1 MSNDLIFRNVL
12 ESLSN
17 GVMTIGFDG
26 QILTFNTAAETI
38 LGLKADE
45 VLTKSLAE
53 VFLARQE
60 NDHFNQTILNA
71 IYDADV
77 IHNRVVSWHR
87 DGDGKDLTL
96 EVTTSF
102 LPSTDEGVRK
112 NAAVIVVF
120 QDITEVE
127 RLRET
132 ERRLTGELKEKHQ
145 ALQKSYLEM
154 EETNGNLQAALRK
167 VQMIRVGATVFVIIL
182 FVSVGF
188 FTWKQVGISHRAP
201 AAAAASAK
209 DGTPGR
215 VFTVNPQTL
224 TDSIALKGTLKPI
237 QVVNV
242 TSPFAGMIQERHF
255 EYGQAVTKGQLLL
268 KIDRAETEVKHREAR
283 TAYIE
288 AEEKLRELDHWSEGN
303 EMIKAQQNVTRSKLT
318 LDGHY
323 KTFQETERL
332 FQKEIVPATEYNN
345 AKQQYTT
352 AKMDYDS
359 SLRELQVTK
368 EKGEGRN
375 REIARLK
382 LENARQKIKDLEDQ
396 LRLADVYAPVSG
408 TVLLPDLAGGDKDK
422 KGKTVERGVSVSQ
435 GDILLSIGNTEGLSM
450 TAEVD
455 ELEVLKI
462 KKDQD
467 VRIVVDAFGEMIKG
481 RVTHISSQAVKSEGG
496 KKTANFEVAVAMENL
511 PASLREKLRLGM
523 SASMEIMIL
532 NKPGV
537 ILLPIQAVR
546 MEGRD
551 RFVTLR
557 DKGTAATKKQKV
569 ETGITTLDA
578 VEITD
583 GLKAGDEVVY

>member
-1 MSNDLIFRNVL
+1 
-12 ESLSN
+12 
-17 GVMTIGFDG
+17 
-26 QILTFNTAAETI
+26 
-38 LGLKADE
+38 
-45 VLTKSLAE
+45 
-53 VFLARQE
+53 
-60 NDHFNQTILNA
+60 
-71 IYDADV
+71 
-77 IHNRVVSWHR
+77 VSWHR
-87 DGDGKDLTL
+87 DGKDLTL

-102 LPSTDEGVRK
+102 LSSTDEGVRK

-127 RLRET
+127 QLRET
-132 ERRLTGELKEKHQ
+132 ERRLTEELKEKHQ

-182 FVSVGF
+182 FASVGF

-201 AAAAASAK
+201 AAAEAGAK
-209 DGTPGR
+209 EGTSGR
-215 VFTVNPQTL
+215 VFTVTPQTL
-224 TDSIALKGTLKPI
+224 TDSISLKGTLKPI

-242 TSPFAGMIQERHF
+242 TSPFAGMIQEKHF

-268 KIDRAETEVKHREAR
+268 KIDKAETEVKYREAR

-359 SLRELQVTK
+359 ALRELQVTK

-375 REIARLK
+375 REIAKLK
-382 LENARQKIKDLEDQ
+382 LENAHQKVKDLEAQ

-408 TVLLPDLAGGDKDK
+408 TVLLPDTASDKDK
-422 KGKTVERGVSVSQ
+422 KGKVVERGVSVSQ

-496 KKTANFEVAVAMENL
+496 RKTANFEVAVAGESL

-546 MEGRD
+546 LEGRD

-578 VEITD
+578 VEITG
-583 GLKAGDEVVY
+583 GLKAGDEVIY